1 MLREERNGNCN
12 ILIVEDGEEK
22 ELGKEELKLFESKFP
37 LKEKMS
43 KLKNDAANSAQD
55 DLKYER
61 DAVSYIKLYK

>member
-1 MLREERNGNCN
+1 MIRDERNGQCN

-37 LKEKMS
+37 LKEKMT
-43 KLKNDAANSAQD
+43 KLKNDAANNSQD

-61 DAVSYIKLYK
+61 DAASYIKLYK

>member
-37 LKEKMS
+37 LKEKMT
-43 KLKNDAANSAQD
+43 KLKNDSANSAQD

-61 DAVSYIKLYK
+61 DAASYIKLYK